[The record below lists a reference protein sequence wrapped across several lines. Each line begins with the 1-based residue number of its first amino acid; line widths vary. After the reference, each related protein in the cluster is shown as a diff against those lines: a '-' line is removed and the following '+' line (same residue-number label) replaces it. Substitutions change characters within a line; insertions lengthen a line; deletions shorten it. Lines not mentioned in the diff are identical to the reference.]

1 MKWIIASDHAGFELK
16 QKLVEQFPEL
26 EFQDLGPNST
36 ESVNYADYAHQLATM
51 IEHGEA
57 DRGVLICGSGVGVSI
72 TANRHAGVRAALC
85 WQTEI
90 ARLCR
95 QHNDSNVMCLPARF
109 ISIEPHFSR
118 KMKTEKPFLRQPP
131 FQKFSDETDHYC
143 PRRI

>member
-16 QKLVEQFPEL
+16 QKIVEQFPGLKFE
-26 EFQDLGPNST
+26 DLGPNSA

-51 IEHGEA
+51 IEHGKA
-57 DRGVLICGSGVGVSI
+57 DRGVLICGSGVGVSM

-95 QHNDSNVMCLPARF
+95 QHNDANVLCLPARF
-109 ISIEPHFSR
+109 ISIEQAIEMLNVFVN
-118 KMKTEKPFLRQPP
+118 EPFEGGRHQTRV
-131 FQKFSDETDHYC
+131 SSIEC
-143 PRRI
+143 C

>member
-109 ISIEPHFSR
+109 ISIEQAIEMLNVFVI
-118 KMKTEKPFLRQPP
+118 EPFEGGRHQIRV
-131 FQKFSDETDHYC
+131 SSIEC
-143 PRRI
+143 C